1 MSDSMH
7 VHNIVI
13 LGASYA
19 GNGTAHG
26 LLKAIPTL
34 QSQTEKQYKVT
45 LIADSEYFWWSVG
58 APRAMLKP
66 YPTSID
72 DSFLPVKESFA
83 KYPPDRFEFV
93 YAQITGLDTTKR
105 EVSYK
110 LKQNEE
116 TAEATSNLHFDTLII
131 ATGSTGASP
140 LYALQGGHQ
149 PTYNA
154 YKDVHSRLPEAKTV
168 MVVGGGSAGVE
179 TAGELGFLHG
189 ANTDSPKD
197 ITILSG
203 SSRVLS
209 HLRPAIS
216 TRAEETLSAMGV
228 KIVNDVRLQ
237 DSKKLAGGGEEITLT
252 DGSTQHVDVLLV
264 ATGRVPA
271 SSFLPRDLVNEKGKV
286 IVDDYLRLPSLD
298 SAYSLGD
305 VASVSPGG
313 LFAMFNMVPTGV
325 ANVVAEL
332 GGKGKGKEWKMFTD
346 KETQIVPIGPNG
358 GVGAMFG
365 WWAPSFLVRLLKARD
380 FMFGRAPKYL
390 NGEV

>member
-1 MSDSMH
+1 MSDPTTT
-7 VHNIVI
+7 HNIVI

-19 GNGTAHG
+19 GLGTAHG

-34 QSQTEKQYKVT
+34 QTQTQKKYKVT
-45 LIADSEYFWWSVG
+45 LIANSEYFWWSVG

-66 YPTSID
+66 YPKSID
-72 DSFLPVKESFA
+72 DSFLPVKSAFE
-83 KYPPDRFEFV
+83 KYPSEHVEFI
-93 YAQITGLDTTKR
+93 YAQITGLDAAKR
-105 EVSYK
+105 EVLYK
-110 LKQNEE
+110 LKEGE
-116 TAEATSNLHFDTLII
+116 SVAEVTSNFHFDTLVI
-131 ATGSTGASP
+131 ATGSTGTSP
-140 LYALQGGHQ
+140 LYALQNGHQ
-149 PTYNA
+149 ATYNA
-154 YKDVHSRLPEAKTV
+154 YKDVQSRLPSAKTV
-168 MVVGGGSAGVE
+168 MVVGGGTAGVE

-189 ANTDSPKD
+189 TSSDSPKD

-216 TRAEETLSAMGV
+216 TRAEETLSGMGV
-228 KIVNDVRLQ
+228 KILNDVRLK
-237 DSKKLAGGGEEITLT
+237 DSKRLPGGGEEITLS
-252 DGSTQHVDVLLV
+252 DGSTQQIDVLLV

-271 SSFLPRDLVNEKGKV
+271 ASFLPGDFVNDKGKV
-286 IVDDYLRLPSLD
+286 ITDDYLRLPSIE

-313 LFAMFNMVPTGV
+313 LFAMFNMVPTAV
-325 ANVVAEL
+325 ANIVAEL
-332 GGKGKGKEWKMFTD
+332 GGKGKGKEWKLFTD

-365 WWAPSFLVRLLKARD
+365 WWAPSFVVRLLKARD
-380 FMFGRAPKYL
+380 FMFGRASKYL

>member
-1 MSDSMH
+1 MSDPTTT
-7 VHNIVI
+7 HNIVI

-19 GNGTAHG
+19 GLGTAHG

-34 QSQTEKQYKVT
+34 QTQTQKKYKVT
-45 LIADSEYFWWSVG
+45 LIANSEYFWWSVG

-66 YPTSID
+66 YPKSID
-72 DSFLPVKESFA
+72 DSFLPVKSAFE
-83 KYPPDRFEFV
+83 KYPSEHVEFI
-93 YAQITGLDTTKR
+93 YAQITGLDAAKR
-105 EVSYK
+105 EVLYK
-110 LKQNEE
+110 LKEGE
-116 TAEATSNLHFDTLII
+116 SVAEVTSNFHFDTLVI

-140 LYALQGGHQ
+140 LYALQNGHQ
-149 PTYNA
+149 ATYNA
-154 YKDVHSRLPEAKTV
+154 YKDVQSRLPSAKTV
-168 MVVGGGSAGVE
+168 MVVGGGTAGVE

-189 ANTDSPKD
+189 TSSDSPKD

-216 TRAEETLSAMGV
+216 TRAEETLSGMGV
-228 KIVNDVRLQ
+228 KILNDVRLK
-237 DSKKLAGGGEEITLT
+237 DSKRLPGGGEEITLS
-252 DGSTQHVDVLLV
+252 DGSTQQIDVLLV

-271 SSFLPRDLVNEKGKV
+271 ASFLPGDFVNDKGKV
-286 IVDDYLRLPSLD
+286 ITDDHLRLPSIE

-313 LFAMFNMVPTGV
+313 LFAMFNMVPTAV
-325 ANVVAEL
+325 ANIVAEL
-332 GGKGKGKEWKMFTD
+332 GGKGKGKEWKLFTD

-365 WWAPSFLVRLLKARD
+365 WWAPSFVVRLLKARD
-380 FMFGRAPKYL
+380 FMFGRASKYL